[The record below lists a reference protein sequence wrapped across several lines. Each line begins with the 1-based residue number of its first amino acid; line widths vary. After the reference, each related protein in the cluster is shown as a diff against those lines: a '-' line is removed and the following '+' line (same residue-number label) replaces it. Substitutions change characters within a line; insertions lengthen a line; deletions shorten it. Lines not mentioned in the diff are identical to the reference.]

1 MSKQRFKNKYFIFFR
16 KQKKN
21 EDGKQKTLAT
31 NLFLFKTPSLRPQ
44 DIKQLLLIFK
54 NSWHLKDKK
63 MYEDEKKQET
73 KSFHV
78 KENLRRC
85 ELSLE
90 VILNIKLNN
99 I

>member
-1 MSKQRFKNKYFIFFR
+1 
-16 KQKKN
+16 
-21 EDGKQKTLAT
+21 
-31 NLFLFKTPSLRPQ
+31 
-44 DIKQLLLIFK
+44 
-54 NSWHLKDKK
+54 
-63 MYEDEKKQET
+63 MYEDEKKKQET

>member
-1 MSKQRFKNKYFIFFR
+1 
-16 KQKKN
+16 
-21 EDGKQKTLAT
+21 
-31 NLFLFKTPSLRPQ
+31 
-44 DIKQLLLIFK
+44 
-54 NSWHLKDKK
+54 
-63 MYEDEKKQET
+63 MYEDKKKTQET